1 MMILDTGSVIT
12 SNSTLRFRTLDEL
25 DSPLAR
31 AGFVIDEVCDAP
43 DRPSREFIV
52 IASPRQR

>member
-1 MMILDTGSVIT
+1 MILDTGSVIT

-25 DSPLAR
+25 DSSLAR

-52 IASPRQR
+52 IA